1 MREVLYAEKQVYT
14 EDEKELSLSYIL
26 LVSGGESEP
35 ESYGVKIVERNRGE
49 AAHVLNVTMNAKR
62 IENLLDMLTRNSVTP
77 TGLMDV
83 LADWL

>member
-1 MREVLYAEKQVYT
+1 MREVPHTKKQVYT
-14 EDEKELSLSYIL
+14 EAGKELSLSYLL
-26 LVSGGESEP
+26 LVSGGESGP

-49 AAHVLNVTMNAKR
+49 AAHVLNVTVDAKR

-77 TGLMDV
+77 TGLVDV

>member
-49 AAHVLNVTMNAKR
+49 AAHVLNVAMNAKR